1 MANIDVKLGIKH
13 ILERVEQ
20 AYLMR
25 SPVRMFM
32 TKCIRFTLDKITLT
46 YIFLSIFNSH
56 QEIRTAKPSLVA
68 VSKTKPVEMIIDAY
82 SAGQRHFG
90 ENYVKELWE
99 KSTNEL
105 INTQCPDIR
114 WHFIGHVQS
123 SSINK
128 VK

>member
-1 MANIDVKLGIKH
+1 MPN
-13 ILERVEQ
+13 
-20 AYLMR
+20 Y
-25 SPVRMFM
+25 F
-32 TKCIRFTLDKITLT
+32 
-46 YIFLSIFNSH
+46 

-90 ENYVKELWE
+90 ENYVKELYE

-105 INTQCPDIR
+105 IHAQCPDIR

-123 SSINK
+123 SSVNK
-128 VK
+128 VTRNLLNIHLE